1 MHHPV
6 VRWSCVLKVIV
17 ALGQKIKL
25 MNLSLDSPIRID
37 YESRV
42 FNRNLFIFYM
52 ITPKWINFQVKANW
66 NRPNTRLFRS
76 DLLNFKLD
84 FVGQKQFWLFFRS
97 LQLFFP
103 LLSAPA
109 PSTDWTKLYRGER
122 TRSIWVSSLSP
133 IFRRSFLRPLRSNI
147 FSWAK
152 HAMFSHFAKVV
163 IDYTK
168 QSMNNSLVQ
177 GWYNWLT
184 LGSVIAHHVGEFAQP
199 SA

>member
-84 FVGQKQFWLFFRS
+84 LVGQKQFWLFFRS

-109 PSTDWTKLYRGER
+109 PSTDWTKLYRGGR

-133 IFRRSFLRPLRSNI
+133 IFLFGVLWGQTFSGERSTLFLP
-147 FSWAK
+147 
-152 HAMFSHFAKVV
+152 
-163 IDYTK
+163 
-168 QSMNNSLVQ
+168 SLPKL
-177 GWYNWLT
+177 WLT
-184 LGSVIAHHVGEFAQP
+184 TQNSQWIIHLYTRMVKLADPRFRDCASCWWIHAT
-199 SA
+199 

>member
-84 FVGQKQFWLFFRS
+84 FIGQKQFWLFFRS

-109 PSTDWTKLYRGER
+109 PSTVWTKLYRGGR

-133 IFRRSFLRPLRSNI
+133 SFFLASCEV
-147 FSWAK
+147 K
-152 HAMFSHFAKVV
+152 HFLVSEARYFCPVC
-163 IDYTK
+163 
-168 QSMNNSLVQ
+168 QSCDWLHKTVNELFTCIQ
-177 GWYNWLT
+177 GWSNWLT
-184 LGSVIAHHVGEFAQP
+184 PGGCKEGKKTLANWKT
-199 SA
+199 